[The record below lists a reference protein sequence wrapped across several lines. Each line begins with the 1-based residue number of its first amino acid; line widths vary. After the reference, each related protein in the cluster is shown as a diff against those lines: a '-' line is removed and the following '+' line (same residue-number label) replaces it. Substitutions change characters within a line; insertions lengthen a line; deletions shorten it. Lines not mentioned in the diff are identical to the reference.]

1 MVELLLLEQ
10 QDNDE
15 LPLVE
20 QQEQQVV
27 ALGHPQQEQLLQL
40 LQEVLLQRL
49 FQELPLL
56 LYELVVVMAVVVGE
70 VALDDV
76 SPGW

>member
-1 MVELLLLEQ
+1 MVLLLLEQ
-10 QDNDE
+10 QDDNK
-15 LPLVE
+15 LPLV
-20 QQEQQVV
+20 EQQVV